1 MSDLKSNL
9 KTLTKEIFDKMDK
22 LQLHIDHLTK
32 GLSELLNEDDIVS
45 LPSYQLLKS
54 VYSEYLND
62 KPEQAKTKEEK
73 IDQMYN
79 PLYAPSTSRRK
90 GKTKVTVG
98 IQTPKT
104 KTAPIPKQATVSIEQ
119 KESSAPPSFMPD
131 FGESLLEAKVP
142 TKKAS
147 VGTVKVKSTVK
158 SKTPQITEDVVV
170 RVPEESKVFKIEIN
184 GTVYLRYDKYLYD
197 EQSHYRVG
205 SITNDKFSVNGSNVD
220 IETLS
225 LQKYNETYYSDSE
238 NKLYMQVNPEIN
250 TYQAVGEITD
260 NEIGLWE

>member
-1 MSDLKSNL
+1 MLKSNL

-119 KESSAPPSFMPD
+119 KEYA
-131 FGESLLEAKVP
+131 FGNPKRQSQPKLFDKN
-142 TKKAS
+142 KAEKNFKAFFQQHDKRRNTNF
-147 VGTVKVKSTVK
+147 VNVF
-158 SKTPQITEDVVV
+158 
-170 RVPEESKVFKIEIN
+170 PELK
-184 GTVYLRYDKYLYD
+184 D
-197 EQSHYRVG
+197 
-205 SITNDKFSVNGSNVD
+205 
-220 IETLS
+220 
-225 LQKYNETYYSDSE
+225 YYE
-238 NKLYMQVNPEIN
+238 
-250 TYQAVGEITD
+250 
-260 NEIGLWE
+260 